1 MIWGTT
7 EMKVPMTV
15 VCKPEHDGVKHDLE
29 AIVKPTKKLDLKEL
43 DQADSRQKYLQILN
57 VNLKNTLK
65 AMKLSELG
73 KPGQYF

>member
-7 EMKVPMTV
+7 EIKVAMTV
-15 VCKPEHDGVKHDLE
+15 VCKREHDGVKYDLE